1 MAAPQQQKKKLGELL
16 VQSGIIDEL
25 QLRSALAHQSQW
37 GGRLGNVLLKLNLIS
52 EQKLVAF
59 LARQYRMP
67 VMDLSRIKIM
77 PETLAMIPKALA
89 LKTNIMPLFT
99 AEENKK
105 DILCIAMTNPGDLM
119 ALDEIHFASRHEAR
133 PVIVSDPQLTR
144 ALGYYYEGKGIS
156 PADSDAKPST
166 QFTFSDLVQITK
178 EYLNA
183 HRVAEMKKGPQGDAR
198 RDSVIGTST
207 LSFDSSKPKA
217 SAPANAPNDETVL
230 VFTSSGETQL
240 SIDDS
245 PEPAAPIAATPAVA
259 ASDNATDLNTERIL
273 KALIATLEEKG
284 LISKA
289 DIRKH
294 LKALS

>member
-1 MAAPQQQKKKLGELL
+1 MAAPQQKKKLGELL
-16 VQSGIIDEL
+16 VQAGIIDDL

-77 PETLAMIPKALA
+77 PETLGLIPKALA
-89 LKTNIMPLFT
+89 LKANVIPLFT

-105 DILCIAMTNPGDLM
+105 DILCIGMTNPGDLM
-119 ALDEIHFASRHEAR
+119 VLDDIQFASRHEAR
-133 PVIVSDPQLTR
+133 PVIVSDPQLMR
-144 ALGYYYEGKGIS
+144 ALGYYYEGKGIA

-166 QFTFSDLVQITK
+166 QFTFSDMVQITK

-183 HRVAEMKKGPQGDAR
+183 HRVAEMKRSHQVDNR
-198 RDSVIGTST
+198 RDSVIGVSA
-207 LSFDSSKPKA
+207 LSFDTPKSKTA
-217 SAPANAPNDETVL
+217 GAPAIDPNEETVL
-230 VFTSSGETQL
+230 VFTSGGETQL

-245 PEPAAPIAATPAVA
+245 PEPAPIPAEPTASAADS
-259 ASDNATDLNTERIL
+259 ASSLNTERIL
-273 KALIATLEEKG
+273 KALIASLEEKG
-284 LISKA
+284 LVSKA

-294 LKALS
+294 LKTLG